1 MRPVFTHSSWSGDEA
16 ESYERLAFLG
26 DSVLSLAVSQDL
38 YPRREAQRYGAGWLT
53 KIRAQAVSARAC
65 KTVAEDLGLTERLQ
79 REAPPGTPAAQLADT
94 LRAPGEVLEALI
106 GACHLEFGFERTAR
120 AVVESFRE
128 RIDAA
133 LESPE
138 DAKSALQERLAR
150 RGLAVAYEVVGEEG
164 PAHDRRFEVVAS
176 VDGRALGRGRGRS
189 KKEAEQLAAAEA
201 LEIEGAA

>member
-1 MRPVFTHSSWSGDEA
+1 MFTHSSWSGEGA

-26 DSVLSLAVSQDL
+26 DSVLALSVSDDL

-65 KTVAEDLGLTERLQ
+65 KAVAEDLGLTERLQ
-79 REAPPGTPAAQLADT
+79 HEAPPGTSAALLAET
-94 LRAPGEVLEALI
+94 TRAPGEVLEALI
-106 GACHLEFGFERTAR
+106 GACHLEFGFERTAA

-150 RGLAVAYEVVGEEG
+150 RGHTVIYEVAGEEG
-164 PAHDRRFEVVAS
+164 PAHDRRFEVVAT
-176 VDGRALGRGRGRS
+176 VRGEEVGRGRGRS
-189 KKEAEQLAAAEA
+189 KKEAEQVAAEEALAAE
-201 LEIEGAA
+201 EEMG